1 MIVNVQL
8 LFLKNYY
15 IQNILSISQ
24 ISQKFTTIGIKMKN
38 TNNDLISISKEDEV
52 NENSDC
58 KRNNYRETFLT
69 CTLVELNR
77 DTLGP
82 VQTSIN

>member
-1 MIVNVQL
+1 MVNVQL

-52 NENSDC
+52 NETATAN
-58 KRNNYRETFLT
+58 ETTTERLF
-69 CTLVELNR
+69 
-77 DTLGP
+77 
-82 VQTSIN
+82 